1 MFTPYSDFQVK
12 LTLPL
17 NYSEVDS
24 SSLFL
29 PTCRN
34 NFGRFLNDREHGIS
48 PPLTVVCV
56 PLCAPCR
63 TFISIKQSQC
73 WLMILP
79 SPHQNF
85 LNTLQIYS
93 NKKDI
98 VCTGWRKTQH
108 IYSLA
113 YCPTNWY
120 SKLKKEIK
128 KNLIYAIADITPYAY
143 ETS

>member
-79 SPHQNF
+79 SPHQNY

-98 VCTGWRKTQH
+98 VCTGW
-108 IYSLA
+108 
-113 YCPTNWY
+113 
-120 SKLKKEIK
+120 K
-128 KNLIYAIADITPYAY
+128 KNPTDLLFSILSYKLVFKTKKRNKKTFCAIADITPYAY

>member
-24 SSLFL
+24 TSLFL

-79 SPHQNF
+79 SPHQIY

-98 VCTGWRKTQH
+98 VCTGWKKNQQ

-128 KNLIYAIADITPYAY
+128 KNFYAIADITPYAC

>member
-1 MFTPYSDFQVK
+1 
-12 LTLPL
+12 
-17 NYSEVDS
+17 
-24 SSLFL
+24 
-29 PTCRN
+29 
-34 NFGRFLNDREHGIS
+34 
-48 PPLTVVCV
+48 
-56 PLCAPCR
+56 
-63 TFISIKQSQC
+63 
-73 WLMILP
+73 MILP
-79 SPHQNF
+79 SPHQNY

-98 VCTGWRKTQH
+98 VCTGWKKTQQ

-128 KNLIYAIADITPYAY
+128 KNFYAIADITPYAY